1 MTALSS
7 ACQCE
12 IRYSCPTQ
20 ALDMDNRV
28 SFRLDAETA
37 RDLRAEARRRKTT
50 MTAIIK
56 EAIREEWK
64 RLSKQSAAAKLSGES
79 KH

>member
-1 MTALSS
+1 
-7 ACQCE
+7 
-12 IRYSCPTQ
+12 
-20 ALDMDNRV
+20 MDKRV
-28 SFRLDAETA
+28 SFRLDTETA
-37 RDLRAEARRRKTT
+37 LRLRTEARQRKTT